1 MAPDPLRRA
10 PSRHALTFV
19 FLTVLIDTIGF
30 GVTIPVMPQLIA
42 SLEGGGMAEAVITA
56 GWLLAIFA
64 LMQVFFGP
72 LMGNLSDRFGRRPVL
87 LLSLAAFGVDYLLMA
102 FAPTLVWLFVGRA
115 VAGVAG
121 AIYGPA
127 NACIADITPPE
138 KRARNF
144 GLIGAAFGAGFIL
157 GPALGGLLAEFGPRT
172 PFFAAAALALVN
184 TIYGYFVLPETLP
197 PERRRAFEWKR
208 ANPLGALKSLGRVPA
223 VAMLVVA
230 LFLWM
235 VAGSVYPATWSFFAS
250 IQFNWSPAEIG
261 LSLAFVGA
269 SMILVQFFVVGKAVD
284 ALGERR
290 AVLVGMGSG
299 ALAFVGCA
307 LATSGWMV
315 YPVFAISA
323 LSGLA
328 YPALN
333 AILSS
338 ATSAEEQGELQG
350 ALAAVTSMSE
360 IAGPLLLT
368 QTLGFFSSA
377 AAPVY
382 FPGAA
387 FVLAA
392 ILTLGAIA
400 IVVFRT
406 KDADTA

>member
-1 MAPDPLRRA
+1 MTTSSPAPA

-19 FLTVLIDTIGF
+19 FLTVLIDSIGF
-30 GVTIPVMPQLIA
+30 GITVPVMPQLIVG
-42 SLEGGGMAEAVITA
+42 LDGGGLDEAVVTA
-56 GWLLAIFA
+56 GWLLAVYA
-64 LMQVFFGP
+64 VMQVFFGP

-102 FAPTLVWLFVGRA
+102 FAPSLVWLFIGRA
-115 VAGVAG
+115 VAGMAG

-127 NACIADITPPE
+127 NAFIADITPPE

-157 GPALGGLLAEFGPRT
+157 GPALGGLLAEFGPRA

-184 TIYGYFVLPETLP
+184 TVYGFIVLPETLP
-197 PERRRAFEWKR
+197 PERRRTFSWRR
-208 ANPLGALKSLGRVPA
+208 ANPLGALKSVGRVRA
-223 VAMLVVA
+223 SAMLVAA

-235 VAGSVYPATWSFFAS
+235 LAGQVYPATWSFFAA
-250 IQFNWSPAEIG
+250 IRFGWSPAEIG

-269 SMILVQFFVVGKAVD
+269 TMIIVQVFVVGRAVEV
-284 ALGERR
+284 LGERR
-290 AVLVGMGSG
+290 AILVGMGSG
-299 ALAFVGCA
+299 ALAFMGCA

-315 YPVFAISA
+315 YPVFLISA

-338 ATSAEEQGELQG
+338 TTPEDEQGELQG
-350 ALAAVTSMSE
+350 ALAAVASLGE
-360 IAGPLLLT
+360 IIGPLLMA
-368 QTLGFFSSA
+368 QTLGFFSSPA
-377 AAPVY
+377 TPVY

-387 FVLAA
+387 FVVATG
-392 ILTLGAIA
+392 LTLGAIA
-400 IVVFRT
+400 IVLFRT
-406 KDADTA
+406 RDAKPT